1 MNFTEQ
7 EKRFIATTESN
18 LEYFNSK
25 HKAKLAVQYYVDNGN
40 VVRITKNGN
49 TVMDLLTVE
58 AAYYAVAAIVRY
70 TEV

>member
-7 EKRFIATTESN
+7 EKIFIAVTESN

-25 HKAKLAVQYYVDNGN
+25 HKEKLAVKYYVDNGN